1 MCLNQ
6 LLKTMFRSF
15 FVITTGVVVSMYV
28 FCLILNPA
36 AVFTLDDIGRIL
48 LMAAAGDLPL
58 ILFWSRRE
66 LSERQLM
73 GRKAIHLLVLLAI
86 LLYFASLWNWVSLKN
101 AGQVT
106 VFLLGVLAVYFM
118 VTAVSIYRDKKL
130 TDQLNRKIKERYH
143 SR

>member
-1 MCLNQ
+1 
-6 LLKTMFRSF
+6 
-15 FVITTGVVVSMYV
+15 
-28 FCLILNPA
+28 
-36 AVFTLDDIGRIL
+36 
-48 LMAAAGDLPL
+48 MAAAGDLPL